1 MCAMN
6 RVAVLILVVAAA
18 VHAAVPIQTTVKVGV
33 ELVNVQFSVTDRRGQ
48 FITGLQKN
56 DFLVEE
62 DGRKQDI
69 QFFSHDELPLTIG
82 LLVDTSPSV
91 RPTFD
96 QERAAAIRF
105 ISRVLRPHDLALVM
119 EFEKSVTL
127 TQDFTDDQR
136 LLARAIDDMRV
147 GPIRNGGTSMYDAL
161 YLASREKLKEEAG
174 RKAIVL
180 ISDGDDTTSKTTEEG
195 AFIAAHASDV
205 VVFSVAIDGGVRPF
219 RNRGPLARSSGDSG
233 ALRRIS
239 EETGGS
245 FFKID
250 NPKEFDGAFDKINE
264 ELRHQYSLAYVSMNP
279 AKDGKY
285 RRIRIISRDSSYRI
299 QARKGYYAPR
309 HPFSQ

>member
-6 RVAVLILVVAAA
+6 RVGVLILVVAAA
-18 VHAAVPIQTTVKVGV
+18 VHAAATPQMTVKVGV

-48 FITGLQKN
+48 FVTGLEKK
-56 DFLVEE
+56 DFLIEE

-69 QFFSHDELPLTIG
+69 QFFSRDELPLTIG

-91 RPTFD
+91 RPTFE
-96 QERAAAIRF
+96 QERAAAVRF

-127 TQDFTDDQR
+127 TQDFTDDTR
-136 LLARAIDDMRV
+136 LLTRALDDMRV
-147 GPIRNGGTSMYDAL
+147 GPIRNGGTSMYDAV

-174 RKAIVL
+174 RKAIILV
-180 ISDGDDTTSKTTEEG
+180 SDGDDTTSKVDQEG
-195 AFIAAHASDV
+195 AFVAAHASDV
-205 VVFSVAIDGGVRPF
+205 VVYSIAIGGGVRPF
-219 RNRGPLARSSGDSG
+219 RIRGPLARGTGDNG

-264 ELRHQYSLAYVSMNP
+264 ELRNQYSLAYVPLNQ
-279 AKDGKY
+279 ARDGKY
-285 RRIRIISRDSSYRI
+285 RRIHIISRDPAYRI

-309 HPFSQ
+309 HPPNQ